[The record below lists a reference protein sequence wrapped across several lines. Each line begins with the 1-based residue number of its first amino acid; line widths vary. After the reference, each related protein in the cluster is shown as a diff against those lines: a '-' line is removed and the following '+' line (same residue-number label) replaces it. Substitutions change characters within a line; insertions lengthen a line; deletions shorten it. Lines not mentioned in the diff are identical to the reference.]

1 MSIRTSILPALAG
14 ILLFA
19 AGPAAA
25 DGPVIITQAKAL
37 AGNITPGDAP
47 GFPITLSRAGS
58 YQFGGNILPSAGSNG
73 IEFTANF
80 VSLDLNGFSLRGGG
94 TAANGIVGDVLNIR
108 IEGGAIASFK
118 KNGISTSQIVK
129 SWTIENMLVTGNGG
143 FGILVQGQALRVL
156 NSNVSFNYD
165 GIECFTACHIEGNTI
180 LGNSDIGASMYSGTL
195 LGNTITNNGSYGVLG
210 GLRLGYGNNTIL
222 DNNNGGDQ
230 TSGNFRRLFPN
241 ACFPTA
247 CP

>member
-1 MSIRTSILPALAG
+1 M
-14 ILLFA
+14 
-19 AGPAAA
+19 
-25 DGPVIITQAKAL
+25 IITQAKAL

-58 YQFGGNILPSAGSNG
+58 YHFGGNLLPSAAA
-73 IEFTANF
+73 TAS
-80 VSLDLNGFSLRGGG
+80 SLLQISYRSTLTDSRYAAGAPRRTELLGTYLTFDRGWR
-94 TAANGIVGDVLNIR
+94 DRQL
-108 IEGGAIASFK
+108 K
-118 KNGISTSQIVK
+118 KNGISSSQIVK